1 LTGIGALDENP
12 AGQRTCRPAPKGDVL
27 NRFQA
32 LASLAVAASL
42 LALPAAP
49 SRAQS
54 AEWNQEKVT
63 ELAEQLADVVA
74 ELQAAF
80 RREAPVSR
88 VSAQARARH
97 RFADS
102 LRVLRVETRALA
114 SSLESGA
121 GLDETWPIAR
131 RARMLIRDLRE
142 EGRRMSWAEPVSGHA
157 QRAEELIA
165 QLAPFYFDANVPV
178 GSEQEKGG

>member
-1 LTGIGALDENP
+1 
-12 AGQRTCRPAPKGDVL
+12 L
-27 NRFQA
+27 NRFQV
-32 LASLAVAASL
+32 LGSLAVLASL

-54 AEWNQEKVT
+54 AAWNQDKVT
-63 ELAEQLADVVA
+63 ELAGQLSDTVA

-80 RREAPVSR
+80 RREAPVNR
-88 VSAQARARH
+88 VTAQARARH
-97 RFADS
+97 RFEDS

-114 SSLESGA
+114 SALESGA

-131 RARMLIRDLRE
+131 RSRMVIRDLRE

-157 QRAEELIA
+157 RRAEELIA
-165 QLAPFYFDANVPV
+165 QLAPFFFDANVPV
-178 GSEQEKGG
+178 GSEQEKEG